1 MIVVVMRSPVVV
13 MHDLFLSEVLKN
25 RAARSAV
32 SVAVFDK
39 VTDGIRHRLKFDNFH
54 FEGF

>member
-1 MIVVVMRSPVVV
+1 MVVMRSPVVV